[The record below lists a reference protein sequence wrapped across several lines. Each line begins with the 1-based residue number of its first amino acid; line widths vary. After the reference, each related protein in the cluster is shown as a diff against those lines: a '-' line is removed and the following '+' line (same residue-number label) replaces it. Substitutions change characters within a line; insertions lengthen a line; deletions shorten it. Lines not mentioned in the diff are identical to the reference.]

1 VPRLSPEPAWATCS
15 TWMDQCATR
24 WLQRPQHAALSVTTP
39 PPADSKSRRPSSL
52 RTPGA
57 LAKLVMRLTISY
69 VDGVVGEVLAAAG
82 TTDMG
87 HQGGD
92 DDTATSGR
100 EVPAVPPMSK
110 SQDGADDEL
119 RGDDGQHG
127 RLTPP
132 GARTVRNTRADAFS
146 PHWVAATGKPTSH
159 CRWAIASLL

>member
-1 VPRLSPEPAWATCS
+1 MGDMFNVDGSVRDALVTMTTARSVVGHDAATG
-15 TWMDQCATR
+15 
-24 WLQRPQHAALSVTTP
+24 
-39 PPADSKSRRPSSL
+39 DSKSRRPSSL

-100 EVPAVPPMSK
+100 EVPAVPPVSK
-110 SQDGADDEL
+110 SQDGGDDEL
-119 RGDDGQHG
+119 RGDDGQQG

-146 PHWVAATGKPTSH
+146 PHWVAATGTPTSH
-159 CRWAIASLL
+159 CRWAITSLP